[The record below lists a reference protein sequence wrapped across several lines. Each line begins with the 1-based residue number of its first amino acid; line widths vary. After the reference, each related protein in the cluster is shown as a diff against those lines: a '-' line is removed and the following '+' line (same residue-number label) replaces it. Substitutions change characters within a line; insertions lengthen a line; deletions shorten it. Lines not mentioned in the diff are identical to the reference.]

1 MNYEIGSRIRKYR
14 EANNI
19 TQKEL
24 AQKIGVS
31 SSRVSNWEQGL
42 YRPDV
47 DILANIWY
55 PINKPTSKESDL
67 VYRPYQ
73 TLLGIL
79 QYSGKSSDHGSILIR
94 CCLLGFS
101 PSFGSSLKRYIKY
114 PNTSNL
120 LSFAHSIIVK
130 HNALASAPLEVSLN
144 RKFFLAITNGFTA
157 RSALL
162 FVSSSRPSARKPSSS
177 FLLFRE

>member
-1 MNYEIGSRIRKYR
+1 MSHMQAELSIQELDKAMKATSDKNMYKRYQAVRLHFDGLMNIDIANIIQVHPQTVGIYIRKY
-14 EANNI
+14 
-19 TQKEL
+19 K
-24 AQKIGVS
+24 
-31 SSRVSNWEQGL
+31 EQGL
-42 YRPDV
+42 SALTPAPKPGAPPKLSKEQEKQLKDTM
-47 DILANIWY
+47 Y
-55 PINKPTSKESDL
+55 PINKPTSKEPDL

-120 LSFAHSIIVK
+120 LRE
-130 HNALASAPLEVSLN
+130 PLKIDSQ
-144 RKFFLAITNGFTA
+144 
-157 RSALL
+157 S
-162 FVSSSRPSARKPSSS
+162 
-177 FLLFRE
+177 